1 MIIFSRFG
9 YAARH
14 KIDFNQKTKKG
25 SLFLWSHYD
34 GSYLSPDIIANAN
47 NSSLDEATV
56 LLLRKGLV
64 AYHAVFPI
72 GGIKDLLSILAAIVS
87 IRREKE
93 YSFSN
98 YEDRTISFQPI
109 KEGKEQGIV
118 SVKIRYST
126 NVGKLIESEIIELET
141 KVRGILT
148 NLGLT
153 NQEITERLKNLL
165 DQSSSQVT

>member
-1 MIIFSRFG
+1 MIVFSRFG

-14 KIDFNQKTKKG
+14 KIEFNPKTKKG
-25 SLFLWSHYD
+25 SLLLWSHYD
-34 GSYLSPDIIANAN
+34 GSFLPQDLIANAN

-56 LLLRKGLV
+56 LLFRKGI
-64 AYHAVFPI
+64 AEYQAVFPI
-72 GGIKDLLSILAAIVS
+72 GGIKDLLSILAAVVS
-87 IRREKE
+87 VRHGKE

-98 YEDRTISFQPI
+98 YEDRTISFQSV
-109 KEGKEQGIV
+109 KEGKGQGIV

-126 NVGKLIESEIIELET
+126 NIGKLIESEIIELET
-141 KVRGILT
+141 MVRDILK

-153 NQEITERLKNLL
+153 KQEVTERLKNLL